1 MFGKQ
6 QIGAISWSRVCS
18 SARTV
23 PESTSEPVEAE
34 TFQFLWATPQSRN
47 SELTAITVQT
57 DCYQNEQLLYSSQ
70 SHVVRTKTSI
80 KQTVVI
86 SCSRLSEQVKHFRE
100 NHKQTE
106 LFFGR
111 RGASTS
117 GSLKKINKHEI
128 SQPPAHQQKVWR
140 FHHRWHV

>member
-18 SARTV
+18 SARAV

-57 DCYQNEQLLYSSQ
+57 DCYQNKSN
-70 SHVVRTKTSI
+70 
-80 KQTVVI
+80 I
-86 SCSRLSEQVKHFRE
+86 SEKI
-100 NHKQTE
+100 
-106 LFFGR
+106 
-111 RGASTS
+111 
-117 GSLKKINKHEI
+117 INKLNFSLAVEEL
-128 SQPPAHQQKVWR
+128 PPQAA
-140 FHHRWHV
+140 